1 MPTTTMSSTPSNTEL
16 VSILQ
21 KKVLS
26 VEECEGKSGVSP
38 QTNHRVCSNVSRL
51 LLQFPEQFIPHVTRQ
66 LGQALDFSP
75 DETLE
80 ARADVTENVPAL
92 DLTGQDEAL
101 VLQALAHAGLSGGV
115 HLHSLYLCLGRHGW
129 TELF

>member
-1 MPTTTMSSTPSNTEL
+1 M
-16 VSILQ
+16 
-21 KKVLS
+21 
-26 VEECEGKSGVSP
+26 SGVSP
-38 QTNHRVCSNVSRL
+38 QTNHGVCSNVSRL

-80 ARADVTENVPAL
+80 AGANVTEHVPAL
-92 DLTGQDEAL
+92 DLAGQDEAL

>member
-1 MPTTTMSSTPSNTEL
+1 MT
-16 VSILQ
+16 
-21 KKVLS
+21 
-26 VEECEGKSGVSP
+26 GVSP
-38 QTNHRVCSNVSRL
+38 QTNDSVGSNVGRL
-51 LLQFPEQFIPHVTRQ
+51 LLDFPEQFVSDVTCQ
-66 LGQALDFSP
+66 LGQPLDLSS
-75 DETLE
+75 DKALE

>member
-1 MPTTTMSSTPSNTEL
+1 MSSTPSNTEL

-21 KKVLS
+21 KKVFS
-26 VEECEGKSGVSP
+26 VEECQGMSGVSP
-38 QTNHRVCSNVSRL
+38 QTNHGVCSNVSRL

-75 DETLE
+75 NETLE
-80 ARADVTENVPAL
+80 AGANVTEYVPAL

-115 HLHSLYLCLGRHGW
+115 HLQGLYLCLGRHGW
-129 TELF
+129 MELF

>member
-1 MPTTTMSSTPSNTEL
+1 MKETAVPTTTMSSTPSNTEL

-21 KKVLS
+21 KKVFS
-26 VEECEGKSGVSP
+26 VEECQGMSGVSP
-38 QTNHRVCSNVSRL
+38 QTNQGVCSNVSRL

-80 ARADVTENVPAL
+80 SGADVTEHVPA
-92 DLTGQDEAL
+92 AA
-101 VLQALAHAGLSGGV
+101 V
-115 HLHSLYLCLGRHGW
+115 
-129 TELF
+129 

>member
-1 MPTTTMSSTPSNTEL
+1 MLRSAREQL
-16 VSILQ
+16 IL
-21 KKVLS
+21 
-26 VEECEGKSGVSP
+26 
-38 QTNHRVCSNVSRL
+38 
-51 LLQFPEQFIPHVTRQ
+51 HVTRQ

-80 ARADVTENVPAL
+80 AGANVTEHVPAL
-92 DLTGQDEAL
+92 DLAGQDEAL

-115 HLHSLYLCLGRHGW
+115 HLHSLYLCLGRHSW